1 MIKMS
6 IQGRVVEYWTSRPV
20 QGAIVSAGGKT
31 AVTDSAGTFSLEVPL
46 GPVSL
51 SVSHG
56 DFYPFVTS
64 LNITSPKPFNIGVI
78 KLQSKVKA
86 L

>member
-20 QGAIVSAGGKT
+20 QGAVVSAGGKT
-31 AVTDSAGTFSLEVPL
+31 AVTDSAGTFSLEVPT
-46 GPVSL
+46 GVINL
-51 SVSHG
+51 SITH
-56 DFYPFVTS
+56 DEFHPFTTS
-64 LNITSPKPFNIGVI
+64 LNITSPRPFNVGLIR
-78 KLQSKVKA
+78 LQSRLVA